1 MTCVDI
7 DSEKIE
13 RLKKGIIP
21 IYEPGLKNIV
31 VRNYEADRLHFSTDL
46 PAILNDMEIVF
57 IAVGTP
63 PAKTGLPIFL
73 M

>member
-1 MTCVDI
+1 VDI